1 MGKVNITANS
11 EVINDMAIYLKIL
24 NLIFLKTLTLCMN
37 LRDAIH
43 PSIAKNDKSRDTD
56 KMLNGLIM
64 HIATTDKNRVVTE
77 LTLLPKKEREIV
89 IAHIM
94 PARSAEGEKPV
105 IPTKKRTDRIRKSS
119 LYSRRS
125 LVTERI

>member
-24 NLIFLKTLTLCMN
+24 NLIFLKSLTLCMN

-43 PSIAKNDKSRDTD
+43 PSIAKNDKSRDTE

-77 LTLLPKKEREIV
+77 LTLLPRNSDST
-89 IAHIM
+89 HN
-94 PARSAEGEKPV
+94 ARA
-105 IPTKKRTDRIRKSS
+105 
-119 LYSRRS
+119 
-125 LVTERI
+125 